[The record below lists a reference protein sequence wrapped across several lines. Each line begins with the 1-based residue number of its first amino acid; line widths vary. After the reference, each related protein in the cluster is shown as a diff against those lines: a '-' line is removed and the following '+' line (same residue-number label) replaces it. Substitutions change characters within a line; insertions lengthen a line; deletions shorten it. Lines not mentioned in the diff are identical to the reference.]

1 MRGKLLSLLVLFAAL
16 AACDNQ
22 KVTHPLNYNPVDGGD
37 TGDTG
42 DGGPSFGLRD
52 AGPDAGGS
60 GSTGTSGESGS
71 TGLTGGSTGLT
82 TGGST
87 GVSTGGSSGTSGTTG
102 TVDAGPRDAGF
113 VDHDGDGL
121 DDTFEAQ
128 TARAYLPYLSLD
140 PNEGCGLGGIVY
152 RVSPHPADPT
162 YLRIVYDHLYQHSCG
177 ALGGT
182 THVGDAEAFALT
194 VDPSQPPPLG
204 IVHVVAISHAGGCNH
219 TSSCTTH
226 TPSGACASSPSCDLG
241 TVQGTQRAVVYS
253 SLGGHGSFA
262 TLNDCSSGCFAQC
275 AMASTPTVPQ
285 LINVGEPDG
294 QLITDLTT
302 QGFVSFP
309 NGWTE
314 TSLEHYDPWGD
325 AGFGAGPVVAQQLT
339 DPSLDTLICP

>member
-1 MRGKLLSLLVLFAAL
+1 MRGSVLTLLVAVAAL
-16 AACDNQ
+16 IGCDNQ
-22 KVTHPLNYNPVDGGD
+22 KVSNPLNYGPGQDAGNG
-37 TGDTG
+37 TTG
-42 DGGPSFGLRD
+42 DGGPSFGLLD

-60 GSTGTSGESGS
+60 GSTGTTGDDGS
-71 TGLTGGSTGLT
+71 TGLTGGT
-82 TGGST
+82 TGVSGTTGISGST
-87 GVSTGGSSGTSGTTG
+87 GDTGTSGTSG

-121 DDTFEAQ
+121 DDNFEAA
-128 TARAYLPYLSLD
+128 TARAYLPYLSMD
-140 PNEGCGLGGIVY
+140 PNESCGLGGIVY
-152 RVSPHPADPT
+152 RVSPHPSDPT

-177 ALGGT
+177 GLGGNT
-182 THVGDAEAFALT
+182 RIGDAEAFAIT

-204 IVHVVAISHAGGCNH
+204 IVHVVAISHAGGCSH

-241 TVQGTQRAVVYS
+241 AVQGTQRAVMYA

-275 AMASTPTVPQ
+275 AMASSPTVPE
-285 LINVGEPDG
+285 LINVGEPNG
-294 QLITDLTT
+294 QLVTDLTT
-302 QGFVSFP
+302 QGFISFP

-325 AGFGAGPVVAQQLT
+325 AGFGTGPVVATQLT
-339 DPSLDTLICP
+339 DTSLDTLICP